1 MGTISVILAIVSVIT
16 ALLLTI
22 VILIQNPKG
31 QGGIGSIS
39 GGVSEAMFGASAP
52 SALVKITV
60 VLAIIFLLST
70 LFYAA
75 IVGHQR
81 ESKSLGESITAEIA
95 ATATETVDAA
105 KPAVEAAV
113 EATENAAE
121 AVKDTAEP
129 VVEAAAEAAE
139 NAAEAAKDATE
150 AAKDAAE

>member
-1 MGTISVILAIVSVIT
+1 MGTISVILAVVSVIT

-31 QGGIGSIS
+31 QGGIGAIS

-70 LFYAA
+70 LFCAA

-81 ESKSLGESITAEIA
+81 ESKSLGESITADFA
-95 ATATETVDAA
+95 ATATEAVEAA
-105 KPAVEAAV
+105 KDVAAPAVEAVEEAAQAV
-113 EATENAAE
+113 ENAAE
-121 AVKDTAEP
+121 DAADAVKATAE
-129 VVEAAAEAAE
+129 
-139 NAAEAAKDATE
+139 
-150 AAKDAAE
+150 

>member
-95 ATATETVDAA
+95 ATATETVEAA
-105 KPAVEAAV
+105 KPVVEAAA

-121 AVKDTAEP
+121 AVKD
-129 VVEAAAEAAE
+129 
-139 NAAEAAKDATE
+139 AAEAAKDA
-150 AAKDAAE
+150 AE

>member
-1 MGTISVILAIVSVIT
+1 MGTISVILAVVSVIT

-60 VLAIIFLLST
+60 VLAFIFLIST

-95 ATATETVDAA
+95 APATEAI
-105 KPAVEAAV
+105 EAA
-113 EATENAAE
+113 
-121 AVKDTAEP
+121 KDTAEP
-129 VVEAAAEAAE
+129 VVEAAAEATE
-139 NAAEAAKDATE
+139 NAAQAVENTTE
-150 AAKDAAE
+150 AAKEAVEGAVDAVEKATE

>member
-1 MGTISVILAIVSVIT
+1 MGTLSVILAIVSVIT

-95 ATATETVDAA
+95 ATASETIEAA
-105 KPAVEAAV
+105 KDA
-113 EATENAAE
+113 
-121 AVKDTAEP
+121 AEP
-129 VVEAAAEAAE
+129 VVEAAAEATE
-139 NAAEAAKDATE
+139 NATEAVQEAAEAAKEATE
-150 AAKDAAE
+150 

>member
-1 MGTISVILAIVSVIT
+1 MGTLSVLLAIVSVIT

-60 VLAIIFLLST
+60 VLAVIFLLST

-81 ESKSLGESITAEIA
+81 EAKSLGESITGDFA
-95 ATATETVDAA
+95 ATGIEALENTAAAAAEETVDAA
-105 KPAVEAAV
+105 GAAV
-113 EATENAAE
+113 ENAAE
-121 AVKDTAEP
+121 TAEKA
-129 VVEAAAEAAE
+129 VESAAEAVAQ
-139 NAAEAAKDATE
+139 
-150 AAKDAAE
+150 

>member
-60 VLAIIFLLST
+60 ILAIIFLLST

-95 ATATETVDAA
+95 ATATETVEAA
-105 KPAVEAAV
+105 KPVVEAAA

-129 VVEAAAEAAE
+129 VVEAAAEAVE
-139 NAAEAAKDATE
+139 NAAEAV
-150 AAKDAAE
+150 KDAAEAAKGAAE

>member
-31 QGGIGSIS
+31 QGGIGAIS

-60 VLAIIFLLST
+60 VLAFIFLIST

-81 ESKSLGESITAEIA
+81 ESKSLGESITAGIA
-95 ATATETVDAA
+95 TTPTDAIDAA
-105 KPAVEAAV
+105 EPVVEAAA

-121 AVKDTAEP
+121 AVKD
-129 VVEAAAEAAE
+129 AAEAAQG
-139 NAAEAAKDATE
+139 AAE
-150 AAKDAAE
+150 